1 MRTWSRFV
9 VSALLVVG
17 LYLTLERRT
26 IWPPHPGPYLLAVAV
41 LVILGGFLAMLRES
55 SHKTAR
61 SVAALQSS
69 GREGSIVQADRVA
82 LLTEKL
88 ERTLAGTLE
97 SGERVDLSVHCGAGQ
112 AIVVTDR
119 RALIMRA
126 TPFRKSAR
134 IRSFPFHTIAFAEL
148 RTNLNI
154 QGGRLRIGLAGDTT
168 AGPFAPVRPSWSSDE
183 MKFVDFSLDCQVQ
196 METVAA
202 LITGRAADAKAAVPA
217 PA

>member
-1 MRTWSRFV
+1 V
-9 VSALLVVG
+9 VFALLVAG
-17 LYLTLERRT
+17 LYFTLEQRRS
-26 IWPPHPGPYLLAVAV
+26 WPPHPGPYLLAVVV
-41 LVILGGFLAMLRES
+41 LVILGGFLTMRRES

-69 GREGSIVQADRVA
+69 GRARSIVQADRVA

-97 SGERVDLSVHCGAGQ
+97 SGERVDLSVHCGVGQ

-134 IRSFPFHTIAFAEL
+134 IRSFPFQTIAFAEL

-154 QGGRLRIGLAGDTT
+154 QGGRLRIGVSGDVRAGL
-168 AGPFAPVRPSWSSDE
+168 FAPVRPSWSSDE
-183 MKFVDFSLDCQVQ
+183 MKFVDFSLDQQ
-196 METVAA
+196 GEMERAAA
-202 LITGRAADAKAAVPA
+202 LITERAGAANGAVPA
-217 PA
+217 PV

>member
-1 MRTWSRFV
+1 M
-9 VSALLVVG
+9 
-17 LYLTLERRT
+17 
-26 IWPPHPGPYLLAVAV
+26 LAVAV
-41 LVILGGFLAMLRES
+41 LAIVAGFLTMLRES

-61 SVAALQSS
+61 SMAALQSA
-69 GREGSIVQADRVA
+69 GREGATVQGDRVA

-97 SGERVDLSVHCGAGQ
+97 SGERVDASVHCGMGQ

-119 RALIMRA
+119 RALVMRA
-126 TPFRKSAR
+126 TSFRKSAR

-154 QGGRLRIGLAGDTT
+154 QGGRLRIGLAGDTL
-168 AGPFAPVRPSWSSDE
+168 AGPFAPVRPSWSGDE
-183 MKFVDFSLDCQVQ
+183 MKFVDFSLEWQAQ

-202 LITGRAADAKAAVPA
+202 LITERAGAAKPAVPA